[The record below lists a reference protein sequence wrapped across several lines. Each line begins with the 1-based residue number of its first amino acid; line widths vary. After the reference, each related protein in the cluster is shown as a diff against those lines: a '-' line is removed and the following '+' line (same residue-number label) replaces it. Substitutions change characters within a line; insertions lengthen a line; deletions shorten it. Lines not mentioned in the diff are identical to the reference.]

1 MVIPKNKL
9 RMVVTQS
16 SYRMANRLKQI
27 LVLADYEGRNV
38 REVIEAHELL
48 DTLQLA
54 SPIHLAMLTT
64 AIVTDLEASGLSNA
78 LVERFPNVALVLL
91 ADEDAKATASRTT
104 MIPDCVLTPPLT
116 AESMDQAIAA
126 ALDNR
131 QHRTLAAQHIAQG
144 ELAMNR
150 GDWQDAQDEFEDAI
164 RLCKTDPYPCYALG
178 ELFVKRGDI
187 PRALQYFNQA
197 WEKDPQYVKAIQRL
211 VDLLFSQGNRHAA
224 IPYLEKVAVTG
235 TAPVDLLGLLVG
247 LYVETGASEQAK
259 AIFEKTCKISVP
271 LALATVRDQV
281 QSLLDQHEFQTA
293 MELLRIGI
301 DAQPENTDLHGLLGD
316 LYMKLDRPRDALT
329 SYENITRLGRPMPAN
344 YCRLARV
351 YLALGFHLRAEKA
364 VQQALH
370 LDPECQEAAELRVAV
385 AR

>member
-1 MVIPKNKL
+1 
-9 RMVVTQS
+9 
-16 SYRMANRLKQI
+16 
-27 LVLADYEGRNV
+27 
-38 REVIEAHELL
+38 
-48 DTLQLA
+48 
-54 SPIHLAMLTT
+54 
-64 AIVTDLEASGLSNA
+64 
-78 LVERFPNVALVLL
+78 
-91 ADEDAKATASRTT
+91 
-104 MIPDCVLTPPLT
+104 
-116 AESMDQAIAA
+116 
-126 ALDNR
+126 
-131 QHRTLAAQHIAQG
+131 
-144 ELAMNR
+144 
-150 GDWQDAQDEFEDAI
+150 
-164 RLCKTDPYPCYALG
+164 
-178 ELFVKRGDI
+178 
-187 PRALQYFNQA
+187 
-197 WEKDPQYVKAIQRL
+197 
-211 VDLLFSQGNRHAA
+211 
-224 IPYLEKVAVTG
+224 
-235 TAPVDLLGLLVG
+235 LGLLVG